1 MIIVRVESQWTLFA
15 DTTDYFLTSCYVEHL
30 NTTFIDYSQNCFTT
44 PQYLMGSSYNSPISH
59 PSTTNILED
68 EKLFLQSHQRE
79 SISPLGRRETFSS
92 FGESWSEIW
101 DKLIIIR
108 KEKVLRTNEA
118 YLFSNNRKNGLLE
131 MLLRWL

>member
-59 PSTTNILED
+59 SNTTNILED
-68 EKLFLQSHQRE
+68 EKLFFTVTPE
-79 SISPLGRRETFSS
+79 
-92 FGESWSEIW
+92 GEHLPTGATRNS
-101 DKLIIIR
+101 LH
-108 KEKVLRTNEA
+108 
-118 YLFSNNRKNGLLE
+118 LE
-131 MLLRWL
+131 RVGVKYGIN

>member
-1 MIIVRVESQWTLFA
+1 MRNF
-15 DTTDYFLTSCYVEHL
+15 
-30 NTTFIDYSQNCFTT
+30 
-44 PQYLMGSSYNSPISH
+44 
-59 PSTTNILED
+59 
-68 EKLFLQSHQRE
+68 FLQSHQRE

-118 YLFSNNRKNGLLE
+118 YLFLIIEKMDYWRCFYGGSKASLSGSF
-131 MLLRWL
+131 MDIDI